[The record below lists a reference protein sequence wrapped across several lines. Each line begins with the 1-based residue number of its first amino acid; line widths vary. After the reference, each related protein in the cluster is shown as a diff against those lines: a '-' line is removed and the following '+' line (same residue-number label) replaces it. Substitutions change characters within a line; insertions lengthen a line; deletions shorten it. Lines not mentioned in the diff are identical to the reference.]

1 MIFTTSIKVFEIMN
15 YVASTFR
22 SGNKDI
28 DWEVLMA
35 FLGEIGYES
44 FEEIEDGVLAY
55 IPQADFDNLKVE
67 NLLADKFKGFDISFT
82 YETIQDRN
90 WNEVWES
97 NYDAV
102 VISNRCLIRAPFHP
116 SDPNME
122 FEILIEPQMSFGTA
136 HHETTAMMIAYIL
149 EADLKNKEI
158 LDMGSGTGVL
168 AILAS
173 MKGAKFIDAID
184 IEEWAYKN
192 CVANTEKNNVTN
204 VKVVQGDASCII
216 NKYDV
221 IFANINLNILVQDM
235 EVYASAMNA
244 DGIIYFSG
252 FYQAD
257 LTKLE
262 RAANKANL
270 QLVGSMEKNNWM
282 AATFLKTK

>member
-1 MIFTTSIKVFEIMN
+1 MN
-15 YVASTFR
+15 YVASTFK
-22 SGNKDI
+22 SENKDI

-55 IPQADFDNLKVE
+55 IPQPDFDNQKVE
-67 NLLADKFKGFDISFT
+67 NLLADKFNGIDILYV

-102 VISNRCLIRAPFHP
+102 VISDRCLIRAPFHP
-116 SDPNME
+116 SDPSME

-173 MKGAKFIDAID
+173 MKGAKFVDAID

-192 CVANTEKNNVTN
+192 CLANTEKNNVAN

-216 NKYDV
+216 KKYDV
-221 IFANINLNILVQDM
+221 IFANINLNILVRDM
-235 EVYASAMNA
+235 EVYAAAMNA
-244 DGIIYFSG
+244 GGIIYFSG
-252 FYQAD
+252 FYQND

-262 RAANKANL
+262 QAANQTNL
-270 QLVGSMEKNNWM
+270 QLVDFKEKNNWM
-282 AATFLKTK
+282 AAKFLKIK

>member
-1 MIFTTSIKVFEIMN
+1 MN

>member
-1 MIFTTSIKVFEIMN
+1 MN
-15 YVASTFR
+15 YVASTFK
-22 SGNKDI
+22 SENKDI

-55 IPQADFDNLKVE
+55 IPQPDFDNQKVE
-67 NLLADKFKGFDISFT
+67 NLLADKFNGIDILYV

-102 VISNRCLIRAPFHP
+102 VISDRCLIRAPFHP
-116 SDPNME
+116 SDPSME

-173 MKGAKFIDAID
+173 MKGAKFVDAID
-184 IEEWAYKN
+184 VEEWAYKN
-192 CVANTEKNNVTN
+192 CLANTEKNNVAN

-216 NKYDV
+216 KKYDV
-221 IFANINLNILVQDM
+221 IFANINLNILVRDM
-235 EVYASAMNA
+235 EVYAAAMNA
-244 DGIIYFSG
+244 GGIIYFSG
-252 FYQAD
+252 FYQND

-262 RAANKANL
+262 QAANQTNL
-270 QLVGSMEKNNWM
+270 QLVDFKEKNNWM
-282 AATFLKTK
+282 AAKFLKIK

>member
-1 MIFTTSIKVFEIMN
+1 MN
-15 YVASTFR
+15 YVASTFK
-22 SGNKDI
+22 SENKDI
-28 DWEVLMA
+28 DWEVFMA

-55 IPQADFDNLKVE
+55 IPQPDFDNLKVE
-67 NLLADKFKGFDISFT
+67 NLLADKFEGFDISFT

-102 VISNRCLIRAPFHP
+102 VISDRCLIRAPFHP

-252 FYQAD
+252 FYQTD

-262 RAANKANL
+262 QAANKANL

>member
-1 MIFTTSIKVFEIMN
+1 MN

-22 SGNKDI
+22 SEYKYI

-44 FEEIEDGVLAY
+44 FEEIENGVLAY
-55 IPQADFDNLKVE
+55 IAQPDFDNLKVE
-67 NLLADKFKGFDISFT
+67 SLLADKFSGKDIICT
-82 YETIQDRN
+82 QETIQDRN

-116 SDPNME
+116 SDPSME

-136 HHETTAMMIAYIL
+136 HHETTAMMILYIL
-149 EADLKNKEI
+149 EANLKNKEI

-184 IEEWAYKN
+184 IEEWAFKN
-192 CVANTEKNNVTN
+192 CLANTEKNKVTN
-204 VKVVQGDASCII
+204 VNVVQGDASCII
-216 NKYDV
+216 KKYDV

-235 EVYASAMNA
+235 EVYAAAMKA
-244 DGIIYFSG
+244 GGIIYFSG
-252 FYQAD
+252 FYQSD
-257 LTKLE
+257 LTKLKQ
-262 RAANKANL
+262 ATNKTNL
-270 QLVGSMEKNNWM
+270 QLVDSKEKNNWM

>member
-1 MIFTTSIKVFEIMN
+1 MN

-22 SGNKDI
+22 GSYKDI

-44 FEEIEDGVLAY
+44 FEEIENGVLAY
-55 IPQADFDNLKVE
+55 IAQPDFDNQKVE
-67 NLLADKFKGFDISFT
+67 NLLTDKFKGIDISYT
-82 YETIQDRN
+82 YETIQERN

-116 SDPNME
+116 SDPSME

-136 HHETTAMMIAYIL
+136 HHETTAMMISYIL

-184 IEEWAYKN
+184 IEEWAFKN
-192 CVANTEKNNVTN
+192 CLANTEKNKVTN
-204 VKVVQGDASCII
+204 VNVVQGDASCII
-216 NKYDV
+216 KKYDV
-221 IFANINLNILVQDM
+221 IFANINLNILVRDM
-235 EVYASAMNA
+235 EAYAAAMKTG
-244 DGIIYFSG
+244 GIIYFSG

-257 LTKLE
+257 LKKLE
-262 RAANKANL
+262 QAANKTNL
-270 QLVGSMEKNNWM
+270 QFVDFKEKNNWM
-282 AATFLKTK
+282 AATFLKINKDDHST